1 MYSKIVNPKT
11 KHTVSIYSKTGR
23 LILHKYLRQV
33 GKLIGG
39 SSITNNRMLLL
50 NENDILINDGI
61 ILKMIKKKHES
72 SKGHLHYFTLN
83 TESKE
88 LCIML
93 NYFENEMHRI
103 NTDISFKQGKPNRD
117 ILGRYFVQGPE
128 FIFEKKKKYNTISNM
143 FTISIDMIQNDEVA
157 WKFSEQ
163 PPLTVPEYFPR
174 LGMAI
179 NEWYLYKNLFSSQLF
194 VWNLARSL
202 TYATK
207 YLSNYKDIENIK
219 LLVRTDIVGS
229 AHLRTKTTQWHKDGL
244 DNITIGLYFT
254 KEIEKP
260 IIGLLIR
267 TPSNRTSESLLA
279 DNWDDWDK
287 MEPHKA
293 QPTDKIPL
301 NGVGCE
307 RMIIFD
313 NQEVLHRS
321 HDQNEIRTLIE
332 NNFNKSTLGGMLRF
346 SATVMQ

>member
-1 MYSKIVNPKT
+1 MK
-11 KHTVSIYSKTGR
+11 
-23 LILHKYLRQV
+23 
-33 GKLIGG
+33 
-39 SSITNNRMLLL
+39 
-50 NENDILINDGI
+50 
-61 ILKMIKKKHES
+61 
-72 SKGHLHYFTLN
+72 
-83 TESKE
+83 
-88 LCIML
+88 C
-93 NYFENEMHRI
+93 
-103 NTDISFKQGKPNRD
+103 TDISFKQGTPNREL
-117 ILGRYFVQGPE
+117 LGRYFVQGPE
-128 FIFEKKKKYNTISNM
+128 FIFEKKYDTISNM
-143 FTISIDMIQNDEVA
+143 FIISIDMIQNDKVA
-157 WKFSEQ
+157 WKFHEQ
-163 PPLTVPEYFPR
+163 PPLTVPEDIPR

-179 NEWYLYKNLFSSQLF
+179 NQWYLYKNLFSSQLF

-229 AHLRTKTTQWHKDGL
+229 DHLRTKTTQWHKDGK

-267 TPSNRTSESLLA
+267 TPSNRKNLQA
-279 DNWDDWDK
+279 DYWDEDN
-287 MEPHKA
+287 EPHKA

-301 NGVGCE
+301 DGVGCE

-321 HDQNEIRTLIE
+321 HDQYEIRTLIE
-332 NNFNKSTLGGMLRF
+332 DNFNKSKLGGMLRF

>member
-11 KHTVSIYSKTGR
+11 KHKVSIYSKTGR
-23 LILHKYLRQV
+23 LILHKYLRQI

-50 NENDILINDGI
+50 NENDILINDDS

-72 SKGHLHYFTLN
+72 SNGHLHYFTLN

-93 NYFENEMHRI
+93 NHFENEMHRI
-103 NTDISFKQGKPNRD
+103 NTDISFKQGTPNREL
-117 ILGRYFVQGPE
+117 LGRYFVQGPE
-128 FIFEKKKKYNTISNM
+128 FIFEKKYDTTSSMYI
-143 FTISIDMIQNDEVA
+143 ISIDMIQNDKVA
-157 WKFSEQ
+157 WKFNEQ
-163 PPLTVPEYFPR
+163 PPLTVPEDIPR

-179 NEWYLYKNLFSSQLF
+179 NQWYLYKNLFSSQLF

-207 YLSNYKDIENIK
+207 YLSNYKDIGNIK

-229 AHLRTKTTQWHKDGL
+229 DHLRTKTTQWHKDGK

-267 TPSNRTSESLLA
+267 TPSNRKNLQA
-279 DNWDDWDK
+279 DYWDEDN
-287 MEPHKA
+287 EPHKA

-301 NGVGCE
+301 DGVGCE

-332 NNFNKSTLGGMLRF
+332 HNFNKSKLGGMLRF
-346 SATVMQ
+346 SATVMK